1 MDRPRTQD
9 TQTAGMG
16 RKTRKPPVVAAGGGS
31 GDFVGP
37 ASAANNAIVRFDGTT
52 GKLGQGSVV
61 TLGDTGAVAN
71 VSRIT
76 FDDSTVYDS
85 TIINAAAGFEILT
98 NSDNFAVS
106 SIADAIIGAGTSA
119 TVRLKYGTGGGISL
133 GSGLLPTVVL
143 TFDSSSSDGLLTW
156 SGDDDYFQF
165 GDTVIFDRAIQV
177 QGATYLNG
185 LVAYI
190 AIITPAQITASQNDY
205 APTGHATSSVMRLDA
220 SAAWSIT
227 GIAGGAIGR
236 KLQLHNIGVG
246 DITLTDEDAASTA
259 ANRFALNANI
269 TLLPDQ
275 SIELWYD
282 GAGGS
287 SRWRVLGGVGGGSG
301 DVVGPASSTDN
312 YLASYSGAT
321 GKLIKET
328 ALKATISGS
337 TISLLFDTL
346 VTDGTLQWLGS
357 GDGFQFLDDVLMAS
371 DEFLAFRTSAQKI
384 WSSATATLD
393 IDSTAGTINIGHD
406 GHCDFGGSG
415 TAYAM
420 RPQTDNNADLG
431 DSTHEW
437 RDVFVDGTV
446 QTDALRIDEGGSTTI
461 GAGVGSVKMT
471 SATAATNTAWIPINY
486 AGTVYYVPAWT
497 TNSP

>member
-1 MDRPRTQD
+1 
-9 TQTAGMG
+9 MG

-37 ASAANNAIVRFDGTT
+37 ASATNTALVLFDGTT
-52 GKLGQGSVV
+52 GKLGKNSLVTIDGTGSA
-61 TLGDTGAVAN
+61 TFGNGTG
-71 VSRIT
+71 
-76 FDDSTVYDS
+76 
-85 TIINAAAGFEILT
+85 
-98 NSDNFAVS
+98 
-106 SIADAIIGAGTSA
+106 DAIA
-119 TVRLKYGTGGGISL
+119 LN
-133 GSGLLPTVVL
+133 
-143 TFDSSSSDGLLTW
+143 FN
-156 SGDDDYFQF
+156 
-165 GDTVIFDRAIQV
+165 
-177 QGATYLNG
+177 GATLDGTIGWNG
-185 LVAYI
+185 SDYQFTFTGDAVFNDHVYFNNLVRF
-190 AIITPAQITASQNDY
+190 TGVVSPTQITSDQNNY
-205 APTGHATSSVMRLDA
+205 SPTGLSTSNVLRVSTDA
-220 SAAWSIT
+220 SRTIT
-227 GIAGGAIGR
+227 GIVTSSSGR
-236 KLQLHNIGVG
+236 LLLLHNIGSN
-246 DITLTDEDAASTA
+246 ILILSDENASSTA
-259 ANRFALNANI
+259 ANRFALTRNI
-269 TLLPDQ
+269 SLGADQ
-275 SIELWYD
+275 SIALWYD
-282 GAGGS
+282 ITS
-287 SRWRVLGGVGGGSG
+287 SRWRAFDHDLAG